1 MTIAAQEDS
10 CYSRTDNLGA
20 AISQDGD
27 QESTALIDLGGG
39 TARRVYS
46 YRELHRLCHAIAR
59 GLAAQGLTAGD
70 RIAIISANRAEYL
83 ALYLGAMQAGVIPV
97 PVNIKL
103 PAPTVGY
110 ILRDAGVRLIFCDA
124 EREGLGLAEIPKI
137 VFGPGFDTF
146 LDFGDFEPV
155 HPAPRQPAMFLY
167 TSGSTGTP
175 KGVVLSHE
183 SHLWVLAMRKRPA
196 SSERVRTLI
205 AAPLYHMNALAT
217 AHAALAQH
225 DSVVLMPGFEV
236 ASYLDAVSR
245 YRCTSLTSVP
255 TMFSMILKRVDL
267 LEGADFSFVRFL
279 RMGSAPVSS
288 TLLKSLRELFPHAV
302 INNVFGTTEAGPI
315 VFGPHPDGLKTP
327 DLSLGY
333 AHPQVSLRIN
343 GQAQG
348 PATGMLEIKAP
359 ALMNGYHNQP
369 ETTRKAFTADG
380 FYRTGDV
387 FRRDEQG
394 FYFYVGRTDD
404 MFSCGAENIYPGEV
418 EKMLERHPAIQ
429 QVAVVPVPDE
439 IKGAK
444 PVAFVVLRPGA
455 KASEREIKEFA
466 LANAPAYHHPRRVWF
481 LKELP
486 LASTNK
492 IDTGELIKIATRDLE
507 DSRESNQEKQ

>member
-1 MTIAAQEDS
+1 MTIAEQEGT
-10 CYSRTDNLGA
+10 CYSRTGNLGA
-20 AISQDGD
+20 EISQDGD
-27 QESTALIDLGGG
+27 QESAALIDLGGETG
-39 TARRVYS
+39 KRVYS

-59 GLAAQGLTAGD
+59 GLVAYGLTAGD

-83 ALYLGAMQAGVIPV
+83 ALYLGAMQAGIVPV

-103 PAPTVGY
+103 PASTVAY
-110 ILRDAGVRLIFCDA
+110 ILRDADVRLIFCDI
-124 EREGLGLAEIPKI
+124 ERQALGLAETPKI
-137 VFGPGFDTF
+137 VFGSGFDSF
-146 LDFGDFEPV
+146 LDFGHFDPV
-155 HPAPRQPAMFLY
+155 HPAPQQPAMFLY

-196 SSERVRTLI
+196 STERLRTLI

-267 LEGADFSFVRFL
+267 LQGADFSFVRFL

-288 TLLKSLRELFPHAV
+288 TLLNSLRELFPNAV

-315 VFGPHPDGLKTP
+315 VFGPHPDGLQTP
-327 DLSLGY
+327 HLSLGY
-333 AHPQVSLRIN
+333 AHPKVSLRID
-343 GQAQG
+343 GQAHG
-348 PATGMLEIKAP
+348 PASGMLEIKAP

-444 PVAFVVLRPGA
+444 PVAFVVLRPGGE
-455 KASEREIKEFA
+455 ASEREIKEFA

-492 IDTGELIKIATRDLE
+492 IDTGELIKIATMDLG
-507 DSRESNQEKQ
+507 DSRESNQEKP

>member
-1 MTIAAQEDS
+1 MTIATQE
-10 CYSRTDNLGA
+10 DNLGA
-20 AISQDGD
+20 AISLDGD
-27 QESTALIDLGGG
+27 QESAALIDLGGESG
-39 TARRVYS
+39 PRVYS

-59 GLAAQGLTAGD
+59 GLGAYGLTAGD

-83 ALYLGAMQAGVIPV
+83 ALYLGAMQAGIIPV
-97 PVNIKL
+97 PVNTKL
-103 PAPTVGY
+103 PASTVAY
-110 ILRDAGVRLIFCDA
+110 ILRDADVRLIVCDA
-124 EREGLGLAEIPKI
+124 ERRSLGPAEIPKI
-137 VFGPGFDTF
+137 VFGGSLEVKDRDFDTF

-155 HPAPRQPAMFLY
+155 HPTPHQPAMFLY

-196 SSERVRTLI
+196 SSERLRTLI
-205 AAPLYHMNALAT
+205 AAPLYHMNALST

-225 DSVVLMPGFEV
+225 DSVVLLPGFEV
-236 ASYLDAVSR
+236 ASYLDAISR

-288 TLLKSLRELFPHAV
+288 SLLNSLRELFPQAV
-302 INNVFGTTEAGPI
+302 ISNVFGTTEAGPI
-315 VFGPHPDGLKTP
+315 VFGPHPDGVEIP
-327 DLSLGY
+327 HLSLGY
-333 AHPQVSLRIN
+333 AHPKVSLRID
-343 GQAQG
+343 GLAQG
-348 PATGMLEIKAP
+348 PANGMLEIKAP

-404 MFSCGAENIYPGEV
+404 MFSCGAENIYPSEV

-455 KASEREIKEFA
+455 KANEREIKEFA

-492 IDTGELIKIATRDLE
+492 IDTGQLIKIATMDLE
-507 DSRESNQEKQ
+507 NSQKPNQEKP

>member
-1 MTIAAQEDS
+1 MTIAAQE
-10 CYSRTDNLGA
+10 DNLGA
-20 AISQDGD
+20 AISQDQD
-27 QESTALIDLGGG
+27 QESAALIDLGGESPP
-39 TARRVYS
+39 RVYS
-46 YRELHRLCHAIAR
+46 YRELHRLCRAVAR
-59 GLAAQGLTAGD
+59 GLRAYGLTEGD

-83 ALYLGAMQAGVIPV
+83 ALYLGAMQAGIIPV
-97 PVNIKL
+97 PVNTKL
-103 PAPTVGY
+103 PASTVAY
-110 ILRDAGVRLIFCDA
+110 ILRDADVRLIFCDA
-124 EREGLGLAEIPKI
+124 ERRSLGLAEIPKI
-137 VFGPGFDTF
+137 VFGNSSAGEDRDFDTF

-155 HPAPRQPAMFLY
+155 HPAPHQPAMFLY

-196 SSERVRTLI
+196 SSERLRTLI
-205 AAPLYHMNALAT
+205 AAPLYHMNALST

-225 DSVVLMPGFEV
+225 DSVVLLPGFEV
-236 ASYLDAVSR
+236 AAYLDAISR
-245 YRCTSLTSVP
+245 YRCTALTSVP

-288 TLLKSLRELFPHAV
+288 TLLNSLRELFPHAV
-302 INNVFGTTEAGPI
+302 ISNVFGTTEAGPI
-315 VFGPHPDGLKTP
+315 VFGPHPDGVEIP
-327 DLSLGY
+327 HLSLGY
-333 AHPQVSLRIN
+333 AHPRVSLRID

-348 PATGMLEIKAP
+348 PASGMLEIKAP

-444 PVAFVVLRPGA
+444 PVAFVVLRTGA
-455 KASEREIKEFA
+455 QATEREIKEFA

-492 IDTGELIKIATRDLE
+492 IDTGQLIRIATMDLE
-507 DSRESNQEKQ
+507 NSQKPNQERP